1 MKEKAAMKT
10 INPKSHDALVKWL
23 ITSFTEEFFAHY
35 FPDITIGKYR
45 FIDKEFISRYEALKE
60 SLKGDLFLLMEVETD
75 GKIRELAIQIE
86 HQSGKEDIS
95 ERMFEYLCYVWL
107 LKKKP
112 VWSMVIYTD
121 DAVWKKKVTDQ
132 FCYAFD
138 PEHPQQFFHFSVIK
152 VRDEKSSDLIRK
164 HSLLC
169 KLLALKADDTG
180 TDPESLLHEIYQAV
194 AQMKN
199 GLDHDRLLLIHQW
212 TDFYKKVPDETIGK
226 IRKEVGMEVIETTIS
241 EHVFNQGVLHG
252 ILQGKAEGEIRGEI
266 RGIREQIAN
275 LESLHQQGVLSKQQT
290 ELRII
295 PLRQKLNELT
305 EQLAKIA
312 G

>member
-1 MKEKAAMKT
+1 MKK
-10 INPKSHDALVKWL
+10 INPKSHDALFKWL
-23 ITSFTEEFFAHY
+23 ITAFTEEFFAHY
-35 FPDITIGKYR
+35 FPGIGIGRYS

-75 GKIRELAIQIE
+75 GEFRELAIQIE
-86 HQSGKEDIS
+86 HQSEKEDVS

-121 DAVWKKKVTDQ
+121 EALWKKNVPDQ
-132 FCYAFD
+132 FCYAFSR
-138 PEHPQQFFHFSVIK
+138 ENHKQFFHFDVIK
-152 VRDEKSSDLIRK
+152 VRQEKSSDLIRK

-180 TDPESLLHEIYQAV
+180 TDPESLLQEIYQAV
-194 AQMKN
+194 ARMKDR
-199 GLDHDRLLLIHQW
+199 LDPDRLLLIHQW

-226 IRKEVGMEVIETTIS
+226 IRKEVGMEAIETTIS
-241 EHVFNQGVLHG
+241 EHIFNQGVIQG
-252 ILQGKAEGEIRGEI
+252 IAQGIVEGETRGEVKGKI
-266 RGIREQIAN
+266 ENIKEQIAN

-290 ELRII
+290 DLMII
-295 PLRQKLNELT
+295 PLRQKLSDLT
-305 EQLAKIA
+305 EQLAKLV

>member
-1 MKEKAAMKT
+1 
-10 INPKSHDALVKWL
+10 
-23 ITSFTEEFFAHY
+23 
-35 FPDITIGKYR
+35 
-45 FIDKEFISRYEALKE
+45 
-60 SLKGDLFLLMEVETD
+60 MEVETD

-86 HQSGKEDIS
+86 HQSAKEDIS

-121 DAVWKKKVTDQ
+121 DAVWKKKVPDQ
-132 FCYAFD
+132 FCYAFSRENHEQVFRFD
-138 PEHPQQFFHFSVIK
+138 VIK
-152 VRDEKSSDLIRK
+152 IKAEKSSDMIRK

-180 TDPESLLHEIYQAV
+180 TDPESLLHEIYRAV

-226 IRKEVGMEVIETTIS
+226 IRKDVGMELIETTIS
-241 EHVFNQGVLHG
+241 EHVFNQGVN
-252 ILQGKAEGEIRGEI
+252 QGNTIM
-266 RGIREQIAN
+266 
-275 LESLHQQGVLSKQQT
+275 LSRMMAKKYHVS
-290 ELRII
+290 
-295 PLRQKLNELT
+295 P
-305 EQLAKIA
+305 EQLSVQLEPLNNDELLELGDRILEWDSFEKVQQWIEDRKKS
-312 G
+312 